1 METGEMVAVIAVV
14 ITFSLGVIALMWQ
27 MHTQS
32 GKIEAQGVEMRVQN
46 DRLEAKIEAKIEAQG
61 VEMRA
66 QNDRLEAKIEAQG
79 AEMRAQGAEMRAQ
92 NAEIVAEFR
101 YLRESLESRLDLDS
115 RVRAVEREQAGQR
128 VGEGSAGD

>member
-14 ITFSLGVIALMWQ
+14 VTFSLGVIALTWQ

-32 GKIEAQGVEMRVQN
+32 GKIEAQG
-46 DRLEAKIEAKIEAQG
+46 A
-61 VEMRA
+61 EMRA
-66 QNDRLEAKIEAQG
+66 QNNRLEAKIEAQG
-79 AEMRAQGAEMRAQ
+79 AEMRAQNDRLEAKLL
-92 NAEIVAEFR
+92 AEFR

-128 VGEGSAGD
+128 VGEGSARD

>member
-14 ITFSLGVIALMWQ
+14 ITFSLGVIALTWQ

-32 GKIEAQGVEMRVQN
+32 GKIEAQNDRLEAKIEAQGVEMRVQN
-46 DRLEAKIEAKIEAQG
+46 DRLESKI
-61 VEMRA
+61 
-66 QNDRLEAKIEAQG
+66 EAKIEAQG
-79 AEMRAQGAEMRAQ
+79 AEMRAQ
-92 NAEIVAEFR
+92 NAEILAEFR

-128 VGEGSAGD
+128 VGEGSARD

>member
-14 ITFSLGVIALMWQ
+14 VTFSLGVIALTWQ

-32 GKIEAQGVEMRVQN
+32 GKIEAQG
-46 DRLEAKIEAKIEAQG
+46 A
-61 VEMRA
+61 EMRA
-66 QNDRLEAKIEAQG
+66 QNDRLEAKIE
-79 AEMRAQGAEMRAQ
+79 AQGAEMRAQ

-115 RVRAVEREQAGQR
+115 RLRAVEREQAGQR
-128 VGEGSAGD
+128 VGEGSARD

>member
-32 GKIEAQGVEMRVQN
+32 SKIEAQGVEMRVQN

-79 AEMRAQGAEMRAQ
+79 AEMRAQ

-128 VGEGSAGD
+128 VSEGSARD

>member
-14 ITFSLGVIALMWQ
+14 ITFSLGVIALTWQ

-32 GKIEAQGVEMRVQN
+32 GKIE
-46 DRLEAKIEAKIEAQG
+46 
-61 VEMRA
+61 A

-79 AEMRAQGAEMRAQ
+79 AEMRAQNDRLEAKIEAQGAEMRAQ

-128 VGEGSAGD
+128 VGEGSARD